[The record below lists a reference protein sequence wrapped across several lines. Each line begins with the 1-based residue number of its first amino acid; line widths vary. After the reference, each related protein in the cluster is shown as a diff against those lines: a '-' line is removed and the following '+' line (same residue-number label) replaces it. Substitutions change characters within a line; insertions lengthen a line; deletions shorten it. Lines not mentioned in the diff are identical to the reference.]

1 MREPKLVGQVS
12 VADVLIPVY
21 KGDDGQRYVLAAQAA
36 VACALDRDY
45 LFTSSRFSEWRF
57 TPVGE
62 DLRLGIT
69 LHQFRD
75 LADQLGTAEVLQSV
89 DAMIALAS
97 VG

>member
-1 MREPKLVGQVS
+1 MREPKLVGQVTIE
-12 VADVLIPVY
+12 DVLIPVY
-21 KGDDGQRYVLAAQAA
+21 RGDDGQRYVLAAQAA

-45 LFTSSRFSEWRF
+45 LFVSSRFSDWRF

-69 LHQFRD
+69 LQQFRD
-75 LADQLGTAEVLQSV
+75 LADQLGTAEVLRAI
-89 DAMIALAS
+89 DAMIALAT